1 MTVDILTVFPE
12 MFESVFAA
20 SILGRAREQGLL
32 DIRLT
37 DIRPFS
43 AAKHKNTDDYPFG
56 GGAGMVMTAQPIMDA
71 MAAVS
76 ASLPGARRI
85 YLGPRGKKL
94 TTQLARELAR
104 RGLLEKHRRG
114 VALAS
119 MYCFTRTLDVL
130 SEHEGAYAV
139 LFDALKALFE
149 RDVFFA
155 TVQPAEI
162 SIGDYILT
170 GGELAAMVLTD
181 CVARFIPGVLGSSES
196 PEEESFSDGLLEYPQ
211 YTRPRDLNG
220 RSVPEVLLNGDHAK
234 IAAWRRR
241 ESLRATLRFR
251 PDLLE
256 KADLSPADLKIL
268 KELENECSSEN

>member
-1 MTVDILTVFPE
+1 MTVEILTVFPE
-12 MFESVFAA
+12 MFGSVFSA

-56 GGAGMVMTAQPIMDA
+56 GGAGMVMTAQPILDA
-71 MAAVS
+71 MASVS

-85 YLGPRGKKL
+85 YLGPRGRKL
-94 TTQLARELAR
+94 TTALARELAR
-104 RGLLEKHRRG
+104 EESLILLCGHYEG
-114 VALAS
+114 VDQRAL
-119 MYCFTRTLDVL
+119 
-130 SEHEGAYAV
+130 
-139 LFDALKALFE
+139 DACIDE
-149 RDVFFA
+149 
-155 TVQPAEI
+155 EI

-181 CVARFIPGVLGSSES
+181 CVARFIPGVLGSAES

-211 YTRPRDLNG
+211 YTRPRELDG
-220 RSVPEVLLNGDHAK
+220 RAVPEILLSGDHAK
-234 IAAWRRR
+234 IRAWRRR

-251 PDLLE
+251 PDLLQT
-256 KADLSPADLKIL
+256 ADLSPEDLKIL
-268 KELENECSSEN
+268 KELEAECSSES

>member
-12 MFESVFAA
+12 MFGSVFSA

-37 DIRPFS
+37 DIRSFS

-71 MAAVS
+71 MAS
-76 ASLPGARRI
+76 ASAALPGARRI

-94 TTQLARELAR
+94 TTALARELAAEDSLI
-104 RGLLEKHRRG
+104 LLCGHYEG
-114 VALAS
+114 VDQRALDE
-119 MYCFTRTLDVL
+119 CVD
-130 SEHEGAYAV
+130 E
-139 LFDALKALFE
+139 
-149 RDVFFA
+149 
-155 TVQPAEI
+155 EI

-181 CVARFIPGVLGSSES
+181 CVARFIPGVLGSAES

-220 RSVPEVLLNGDHAK
+220 RTVPEVLLNGDHAK
-234 IAAWRRR
+234 IRAWRRR
-241 ESLRATLRFR
+241 ESLAATARLR
-251 PDLLE
+251 PDLLASA
-256 KADLSPADLKIL
+256 KLDDQDLKIL
-268 KELENECSSEN
+268 KELEESCFSES

>member
-104 RGLLEKHRRG
+104 EPSLILLCGHYEG
-114 VALAS
+114 VDQRAL
-119 MYCFTRTLDVL
+119 
-130 SEHEGAYAV
+130 
-139 LFDALKALFE
+139 DACIDE
-149 RDVFFA
+149 
-155 TVQPAEI
+155 EI